1 MTRSRIKNRTTS
13 FLIVLAVYILAF
25 SAGLLVFKLSSNMH
39 VLLSTFLA
47 DIAATLVVWGFGIL
61 FGNSSIYDPYWSIA
75 PLVILPCWA
84 VIKEVSFSVIDILF
98 MIAIAIWGIR
108 LTLNWAIR
116 WKGLHHQDWR
126 YTMLKEKSPRLW
138 FFTNLFGINL
148 MPTVIVFIALTP
160 VYFGI
165 GQERPLKFY
174 IGIWF
179 AICMGAVLVQTISDR
194 QMDLFRKNRLNKNQ
208 YINQGLW
215 RYSRHPNYLGEI
227 SFWWGIWL
235 IQMGVAPQTWATV
248 AGPILVTLLFI
259 FVSIPMMEK
268 HILATKPTYSRYQK
282 QVSVLKLMPRKRAV
296 KPPD

>member
-1 MTRSRIKNRTTS
+1 MTSY
-13 FLIVLAVYILAF
+13 LIVLAVYILAF
-25 SAGLLVFKLSSNMH
+25 SAGLLIFKLSSDMH
-39 VLLSTFLA
+39 VLISTLLA

-61 FGNSSIYDPYWSIA
+61 FANSSIYDPYWSVA
-75 PLVILPCWA
+75 PLIILLSWII
-84 VIKEVSFSVIDILF
+84 IKGVSFSVIDILF

-116 WKGLHHQDWR
+116 WKGLQHQDWR

-165 GQERPLKFY
+165 GQERPLNFY

-194 QMDLFRKNRLNKNQ
+194 QMDLFRKNRSNKNQ
-208 YINQGLW
+208 YIDQGLW

-235 IQMGVAPQTWATV
+235 MQIGIVTQKWATV
-248 AGPILVTLLFI
+248 IGPILITLLFI

-268 HILATKPTYSRYQK
+268 HILASKPAYSRYQK
-282 QVSVLKLMPRKRAV
+282 QVSILKLMPRKRTV

>member
-1 MTRSRIKNRTTS
+1 MTSY
-13 FLIVLAVYILAF
+13 FIVLAVYVLAF
-25 SAGLLVFKLSSNMH
+25 SAGLLIFRLSSDMH
-39 VLLSTFLA
+39 VLVSTLLA

-61 FGNSSIYDPYWSIA
+61 FANSSIYDPYWSVA
-75 PLVILPCWA
+75 PLIILLSWII
-84 VIKEVSFSVIDILF
+84 IKGVSFSVIDILF
-98 MIAIAIWGIR
+98 MTAIAIWGIR

-116 WKGLHHQDWR
+116 WKGLQHQDWR

-165 GQERPLKFY
+165 GQERPLNFY

-194 QMDLFRKNRLNKNQ
+194 QMDLFRKNRSNKNQ
-208 YINQGLW
+208 YIDQGLW

-235 IQMGVAPQTWATV
+235 MQIGVVTQKWATV
-248 AGPILVTLLFI
+248 IGPILITLLFI

-268 HILATKPTYSRYQK
+268 HILASKPAYSRYQK
-282 QVSVLKLMPRKRAV
+282 QVSILKLMPRKRTV